1 MLKPL
6 TEAERAHREANRP
19 RPYNLADEAETARL
33 LRETLGYAH
42 TSLHGKDGTD
52 LTGREYAYFALRD
65 ALKQGYRLVP
75 PSQST

>member
-1 MLKPL
+1 MLKPM

-19 RPYNLADEAETARL
+19 RPYDMADEAELARL

-42 TSLHGKDGTD
+42 TSLHAKEGTD

-65 ALKQGYRLVP
+65 ALAKGYRLVP
-75 PSQST
+75 PAQA

>member
-1 MLKPL
+1 MM
-6 TEAERAHREANRP
+6 TNAEWKAYHERTRP
-19 RPYNLADEAETARL
+19 RPYDLSDQTELARL

-65 ALKQGYRLVP
+65 ALAKGYRLVP
-75 PSQST
+75 PDAT